1 MGVVQP
7 RRLRDPIWV
16 RRQMSNSLPTELRIP
31 SLGRCAISSPGLERE
46 WGRAEKSWV
55 RDDSRILLY
64 DGIPAPEGGSHAV
77 ELAGPRREIYFS
89 PAKCKFAVVT
99 CGGLCPGINDVIRS
113 LVMHAHYCYG
123 VSNFVGIPYGY
134 QGLNPECGHMPI
146 ALTPERVSKIQ
157 HLGGSVLGSSRGGQ
171 DPGVMVGRL
180 EQLGVNALFVVGGD
194 GSQRGARA
202 IHLEAERRGMEL
214 SVVGI
219 PKTIDNDLRYM
230 DRSFGYL
237 TAFSEAFRA
246 VSVAHAEARGVRNGI
261 GLVRLMGRDSGF
273 IACSAAVASA
283 EANFV
288 LIPEVPFE
296 LRGAKGLL
304 CCLERRLAARS
315 HALIVVAEGAGQ
327 HLMGDVERERDA
339 SGNVKHGDIG
349 RFLQAEI
356 TRYFAEKQ
364 IAANIRYIDPAYLVR
379 GVVATPEDRVF
390 CLQLAR
396 NAVHAAMCGKTGV
409 VVASWHNRFVHL
421 PVDLVAQGCNRVD
434 PAGDLWRSV
443 LESTGQPAT
452 MC

>member
-1 MGVVQP
+1 
-7 RRLRDPIWV
+7 
-16 RRQMSNSLPTELRIP
+16 MSNSASTELRIP
-31 SLGRCAISSPGLERE
+31 RLGLCTISSPGLERE
-46 WGRAEKSWV
+46 WGRTEKSWIL
-55 RDDSRILLY
+55 DDARILLH
-64 DGIPAPEGGSHAV
+64 DEVPAPEGRALTI

-89 PAKCKFAVVT
+89 PARCKFAVVT
-99 CGGLCPGINDVIRS
+99 CGGLCPGINDVIRG

-123 VSNFVGIPYGY
+123 VSDFVGIPYGY
-134 QGLNPECGHMPI
+134 EGLNPACGHKPV

-157 HLGGSVLGSSRGGQ
+157 HLGGSVLGSSRGKQ
-171 DPGVMVGRL
+171 DAGVMVSTL

-194 GSQRGARA
+194 GSQRGARE
-202 IHLEAERRGMEL
+202 IHLEAARRGIEIA
-214 SVVGI
+214 VVGI

-237 TAFSEAFRA
+237 TAFSEAFHA

-273 IACSAAVASA
+273 IACSAAIASA

-296 LRGAKGLL
+296 LNGDKGLL
-304 CCLERRLAARS
+304 CCLEQRLAARN

-327 HLMGDVERERDA
+327 HLMGDLERKFDA

-349 RFLQAEI
+349 RFLHAEI
-356 TRYFAEKQ
+356 ARHFSEKQ

-421 PVDLVAQGCNRVD
+421 PIDLVAQGCNRVD
-434 PAGDLWRSV
+434 PAGGLWRSV

-452 MC
+452 MR